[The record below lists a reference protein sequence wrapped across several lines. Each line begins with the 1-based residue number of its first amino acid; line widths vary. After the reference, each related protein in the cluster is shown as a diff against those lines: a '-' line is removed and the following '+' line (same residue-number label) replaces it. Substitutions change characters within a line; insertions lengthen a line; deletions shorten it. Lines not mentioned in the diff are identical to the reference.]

1 MPIRRTTLAAERDDL
16 SLLEAEARRRGVSLA
31 RLLREVVAREA
42 ADLRRRQRPR
52 LGIVH
57 GEGSATK
64 LLSEDEHAPA
74 RSAPRS

>member
-52 LGIVH
+52 LGIVQ